1 MKDTLLATQ
10 APALFTLTTGPVN
23 CYPEVLSALGKP
35 VYYDYDPYFMAYY
48 EQVMRKV
55 ATALGTSDIPVVL
68 QGEPVLGLE
77 AAAYSL
83 VAPDDCVLNLASGV
97 YGAGYGEWLQPRA
110 KEFHEIRVP
119 YNQAIDPVEV
129 NAFLTE
135 HPNVDLVAVCHHDTP
150 SGTINP
156 IQEIGEV
163 VRRHGALFVVD
174 SVSAWA
180 GVEVDV
186 AACGIDVLV
195 TGPNKCLGCPPALSI
210 LTVSDRAWAKMEVN
224 PAAPRA
230 SILSILDWKDAWKAT
245 EGFPF
250 TPSVSE
256 IYGLEAGIDRYLAEG
271 PSEVWARH
279 TKTAQAM
286 RAGVKALGLELWAAS
301 EEIASPTCTTIKL
314 PEGVD
319 ETALRNL
326 MKTRYG
332 VVISSGR
339 AETFNKLVRVGHMG
353 PTAYPM
359 YAVLALTALGG
370 AMGTMLGRPMDIGA
384 AVVAAEVVLSE
395 V

>member
-1 MKDTLLATQ
+1 MTPTNTAAE

-35 VYYDYDPYFMAYY
+35 VLYDYDPTFMAFY
-48 EQVMRKV
+48 EKVMRKV
-55 ATALGTSDIPVVL
+55 GSALGVKDTPIIL

-77 AAAYSL
+77 AAAHSL
-83 VAPDDCVLNLASGV
+83 VAPDDTVLNLASGV
-97 YGAGYGEWLQPRA
+97 YGAGYGEWLKPRA
-110 KEFHEIRVP
+110 GSFHEIRTV
-119 YNQAIDPVEV
+119 YNDAIDPADVD
-129 NAFLTE
+129 AFLTA
-135 HPNVDLVAVCHHDTP
+135 HPETALVAVCHHDTP

-156 IQEIGEV
+156 IKEIGQI
-163 VRRHGALFVVD
+163 VRKHGALYVVD

-186 AACGIDVLV
+186 EACCIDVLV

-210 LTVSDRAWAKMEVN
+210 LTVSERAWAKMEAN

-256 IYGLEAGIDRYLAEG
+256 IYGLEAGIDLYLKEG
-271 PSEVWARH
+271 PQNVWARH
-279 TKTAQAM
+279 AKTAAAM
-286 RAGVKALGLELWAAS
+286 RAGVKALGLELWAAR

-319 ETALRNL
+319 ETVLRNT
-326 MKTRYG
+326 MKEKYG
-332 VVISSGR
+332 VMISSGR

-353 PTAYPM
+353 PTAHPIYT
-359 YAVLALTALGG
+359 VLTLTALAGALSEITGKDFDLGG
-370 AMGTMLGRPMDIGA
+370 AI
-384 AVVAAEVVLSE
+384 VAANAVIAA
-395 V
+395 